1 MFESKAGIL
10 WIAGI
15 GFFALSFVSNAVVP
29 ALMYRD
35 LPEQT
40 VEELINSNIRYQFED
55 MARRYPDSFNEAYG
69 EPPGGDA
76 EHDEWW
82 NEKCAEALEYGH
94 KIYVGEGCWHCH
106 SQFVRPVS
114 NEEQR
119 WGPVAESWEYQ
130 NERNRPVMFGT
141 RRVGPDLSREGGRR
155 GNDWHAVHFYRPKTL
170 SQGSPMP
177 EYPWFF
183 EGSPDKPNKRGL
195 AIMTYVQWL
204 GSWQESYPYYEDYEP
219 SFEKPEEETD
229 EEAAE

>member
-130 NERNRPVMFGT
+130 NELNRPVMFGT
-141 RRVGPDLSREGGRR
+141 RRVGPDLQPVAGRPGLR
-155 GNDWHAVHFYRPKTL
+155 RRSLVGDHHHGQDAQRHLRSLPADLGTEAQRRRSCAP
-170 SQGSPMP
+170 SQSV
-177 EYPWFF
+177 
-183 EGSPDKPNKRGL
+183 L
-195 AIMTYVQWL
+195 
-204 GSWQESYPYYEDYEP
+204 
-219 SFEKPEEETD
+219 
-229 EEAAE
+229 